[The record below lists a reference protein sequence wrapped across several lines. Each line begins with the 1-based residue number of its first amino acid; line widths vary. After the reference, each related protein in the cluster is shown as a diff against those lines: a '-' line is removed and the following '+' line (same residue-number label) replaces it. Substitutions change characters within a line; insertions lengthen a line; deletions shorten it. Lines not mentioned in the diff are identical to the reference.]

1 VHFEGCTLAEVD
13 SGASELLEAVGAR
26 ATASE
31 PGSSLSRDTNIG
43 RRARTPR
50 AGGTREEDECVTTG
64 ARHVLVVTRAWT
76 CVLLR
81 PIVARVIKIFEPMNI
96 PASREAGTALA
107 LVADVGDTGDSSR
120 HRRSRGMKIQRGRKT
135 WPRLR

>member
-1 VHFEGCTLAEVD
+1 VHFEGCTLAEVH
-13 SGASELLEAVGAR
+13 SELLEAVGAR

-43 RRARTPR
+43 RRARTSS
-50 AGGTREEDECVTTG
+50 AGGTREEDECVTG
-64 ARHVLVVTRAWT
+64 ARHALVVTRVWT

-120 HRRSRGMKIQRGRKT
+120 HRCSRGMKIQRGRKT